1 MKQSDLKI
9 GMTVY
14 FKKSNRRIANPNE
27 GRIIRDIEKR
37 KYKNWKIKFDNFPNV
52 YAGELTDT
60 PCNQMECKTCK
71 YHGGI

>member
-37 KYKNWKIKFDNFPNV
+37 KYKNWKIK
-52 YAGELTDT
+52 L
-60 PCNQMECKTCK
+60 
-71 YHGGI
+71 